1 MEEIIIPSNLRM
13 QLPDQLAYELDL
25 IKTPEKI
32 ERNKINAYILIGV
45 IGTLIAGITIYF
57 IYENYQKKIKRKQ
70 ILPQS

>member
-32 ERNKINAYILIGV
+32 ERNKINAYVLIGV

-57 IYENYQKKIKRKQ
+57 IYENHQKKIKRKQ